1 MESPRP
7 SPPWPEILKSWEAR
21 LPVKLGFY
29 DLGGRLRPL
38 VGPDFMNHH
47 LPQCAHARSAHLA
60 TCKAFEGRAMADA
73 KAQGGVSWKRCPFGV
88 LELLFLIHSEHR
100 LEGVLF
106 VGAFQT
112 EKISKTLKIF
122 SEGMAPPGP
131 QAGPDAH
138 ESWVAMFLPLVRSL
152 GQALGAM
159 PESSGKRRDA
169 VLRFLN
175 DRACDPDV
183 SLGQLEKA
191 LRLSS
196 SATRSYLQKEFTTGF
211 SALVTEKR
219 IERARMLLRYSD
231 ETLDAIA
238 MRCGYE
244 GARSFDKAFRRL
256 HKMSPG
262 RWRET
267 SGGEG
272 SV

>member
-1 MESPRP
+1 MDAPRP
-7 SPPWPEILKSWEAR
+7 SPPWPQILKSWEAR

-38 VGPDFMNHH
+38 VGPEFMNHH
-47 LPQCAHARSAHLA
+47 LPQCAHARSQHLS
-60 TCKAFEGRAMADA
+60 TCKAFEGRAMAAA
-73 KAQGGVSWKRCPFGV
+73 KSDGGIAWKRCPFGV
-88 LELLFLIHSEHR
+88 LELLFFIQSEHR

-112 EKISKTLKIF
+112 EKNAKTLKIF
-122 SEGMAPPGP
+122 SEGMAPTAAQG
-131 QAGPDAH
+131 GPDAH
-138 ESWVAMFLPLVRSL
+138 ESWVAMFLPLVRAL

-159 PESSGKRRDA
+159 PASSGKRRDA

-175 DRACDPDV
+175 DRACTPEV
-183 SLGQLEKA
+183 SLGQLEKT

-196 SATRSYLQKEFTTGF
+196 SATRSYLQKEFAAGF

-219 IERARMLLRYSD
+219 IERARLLLRYGD

-238 MRCGYE
+238 VRCGYE

-262 RWRET
+262 RWREA

-272 SV
+272 AV